1 MEGTRTLG
9 NWAQKKTKKL
19 QASFFQQGLKFT
31 EKNCPIYQNTG
42 KKDLG
47 PVTEMVMSKSKSVNQ
62 ESRIGLSGKSETG
75 FSFFCRL
82 GYYIEHI
89 GKSSQK
95 KKKSQHRWKFIL
107 S

>member
-1 MEGTRTLG
+1 
-9 NWAQKKTKKL
+9 
-19 QASFFQQGLKFT
+19 
-31 EKNCPIYQNTG
+31 
-42 KKDLG
+42 
-47 PVTEMVMSKSKSVNQ
+47 MSKSKSVNQ

-95 KKKSQHRWKFIL
+95 KKNPSIVGNLFYHKFTIIQNV
-107 S
+107 